1 MAAKTDHKL
10 ERLVFFSDAVFAIA
24 ITLLVLEIDVPR
36 LAKGA
41 ESAAFL
47 PELNR
52 LIPSFFGYFVSFVVI
67 GLVWVAH
74 HRAFAC
80 AQAYRS
86 KVLPWNLA
94 LLGMIALMPWF
105 TAFMSANI
113 RSQLP
118 WEVYGG
124 ALTLTALLNLQ
135 VVRLATSADM
145 AGEQASAPEAEGI
158 RERSLVTLIGA
169 AAAFALTFVLSDN
182 WHFALIAI
190 VVARRGTTLIRRFRG
205 KGASEVSI

>member
-1 MAAKTDHKL
+1 MAGMTDHKL

-41 ESAAFL
+41 PTAAFL
-47 PELNR
+47 PHLDR

-80 AQAYRS
+80 ARTYRPR
-86 KVLPWNLA
+86 VLPWNLA

-118 WEVYGG
+118 WQVYGG

-135 VVRLATSADM
+135 VVRLATGADM
-145 AGEQASAPEAEGI
+145 AGDQSAAPEAEGI

-169 AAAFALTFVLSDN
+169 AAAFALTFVLPGN
-182 WHFALIAI
+182 WHFSLMAI
-190 VVARRGTTLIRRFRG
+190 VVARRGTTLVRRLKRERSP
-205 KGASEVSI
+205 AE

>member
-1 MAAKTDHKL
+1 VAAKTDHQL

-41 ESAAFL
+41 ASAAFL
-47 PELNR
+47 PALDS
-52 LIPSFFGYFVSFVVI
+52 LIPSLFGYVISFIVI

-80 AQAYRS
+80 ARVYRP
-86 KVLPWNLA
+86 KVLGWNLG

-118 WEVYGG
+118 WEVYCG
-124 ALTLTALLNLQ
+124 ALTLTAALNLQ
-135 VVRLATSADM
+135 VVRLATGAGM
-145 AGEQASAPEAEGI
+145 AGEGAVSPEAELI
-158 RERSLVTLIGA
+158 RERSLITLIGA
-169 AAAFALTFVLSDN
+169 AAAFALTFALPGN
-182 WHFALIAI
+182 WHFALMAI
-190 VVARRGTTLIRRFRG
+190 VVARRGSGLVQRFRR
-205 KGASEVSI
+205 KGRPAA

>member
-1 MAAKTDHKL
+1 MAGKTDHKL

-41 ESAAFL
+41 ATGSFL
-47 PELNR
+47 PELDR

-80 AQAYRS
+80 AQVYRP
-86 KVLPWNLA
+86 KLLPWNMA

-135 VVRLATSADM
+135 VVRLATGPEM
-145 AGEQASAPEAEGI
+145 AGDQASTAEAQGI

-169 AAAFALTFVLSDN
+169 AAAFVLTFVLPGN
-182 WHFALIAI
+182 WHFSLMAI
-190 VVARRGTTLIRRFRG
+190 VVARRGMTLVGRFRG
-205 KGASEVSI
+205 KGAAA

>member
-1 MAAKTDHKL
+1 MAAKTDHQL

-41 ESAAFL
+41 ASAAFL
-47 PELNR
+47 SELDR
-52 LIPSFFGYFVSFVVI
+52 LIPSLFGYFVSFIVI

-80 AQAYRS
+80 AQVYRP
-86 KVLPWNLA
+86 KVLGWNLA

-124 ALTLTALLNLQ
+124 ALTLTAALNLQ
-135 VVRLATSADM
+135 VVRLATGADM
-145 AGEQASAPEAEGI
+145 AAGESASPEAEAI
-158 RERSLVTLIGA
+158 RERSLITLIGA
-169 AAAFALTFVLSDN
+169 AAAFALTFALPSN
-182 WHFALIAI
+182 WHFSLMAI
-190 VVARRGTTLIRRFRG
+190 VVARRGSGLVRRFRR
-205 KGASEVSI
+205 KGPPSA